1 MPVYFAQVADRYNQ
15 AKGMAFCCRLSPHYS
30 GAHLMFFD
38 IGCKDRGWNLRL
50 WYEAKPFAGI
60 LP

>member
-1 MPVYFAQVADRYNQ
+1 MPVYFAQVADRL
-15 AKGMAFCCRLSPHYS
+15 RPHYS

-38 IGCKDRGWNLRL
+38 IGCNDRGCTLRL
-50 WYEAKPFAGI
+50 WYETKPFAGL